1 MNKLDKVINKTS
13 AAVSKQFIGEFKALM
28 ADAEAL
34 IEATEGHADD
44 AVKTIRSKALKTLAG
59 AKESIADFEGVL
71 SDKAKAAV
79 KGADHFVHH
88 NPWESVGVAA
98 GLGLIVGLFIRRS

>member
-1 MNKLDKVINKTS
+1 MNKLDKVITKAST
-13 AAVSKQFIGEFKALM
+13 AVSKQFIGELKTLM

-44 AVKTIRSKALKTLAG
+44 AIKTIRSKAIKTLAN

-71 SDKAKAAV
+71 KNKAKSAA
-79 KGADHFVHH
+79 KGTDHFVHH
-88 NPWESVGVAA
+88 HPWESVGIAA
-98 GLGLIVGLFIRRS
+98 GLGLMIGLFIRRS